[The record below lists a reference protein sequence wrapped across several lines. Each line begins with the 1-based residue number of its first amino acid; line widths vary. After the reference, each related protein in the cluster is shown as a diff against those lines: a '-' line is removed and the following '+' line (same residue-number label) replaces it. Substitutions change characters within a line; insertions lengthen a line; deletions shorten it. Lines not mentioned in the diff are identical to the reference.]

1 MNECTNTL
9 DLLGDVQI
17 PVAFSRLQDAV
28 TEHVEDLNRRFNAGL
43 TVRQTQTTLE
53 VHELEKAEA
62 LATISLT
69 DKNEI
74 QYTQF
79 VKRDNQQQSGLI
91 YVRVCHNGLPILMFP
106 DLPHGNVQVSY
117 QEASKRLLDSSF

>member
-1 MNECTNTL
+1 ML
-9 DLLGDVQI
+9 DLLRDVQI

-28 TEHVEDLNRRFNAGL
+28 TERVEDMNRRFNTGL
-43 TVRQTQTTLE
+43 TLRHTHTTFE

-62 LATISLT
+62 LVTVSLT
-69 DKNEI
+69 DKNDI
-74 QYTQF
+74 QYIQF

-91 YVRVCHNGLPILMFP
+91 YVRVCQDGPPILMFP
-106 DLPHGNVQVSY
+106 DLPHPNVEVSY